1 MWMKW
6 CWKKYVRK
14 NPLGK
19 TAFYF
24 IDSKDMYFRK
34 TDTNNKHTSFRT
46 HKEAQE
52 LFFSKIEAHGDFVLA
67 SVKGDC
73 KQYSF
78 PFFSMLYGLR
88 LQRIFGCGEL
98 KSVFFRN
105 LLRIY
110 I

>member
-1 MWMKW
+1 MSWRGCWGRKRGNRNHDMWMKW

-67 SVKGDC
+67 SV
-73 KQYSF
+73 
-78 PFFSMLYGLR
+78 
-88 LQRIFGCGEL
+88 I
-98 KSVFFRN
+98 V
-105 LLRIY
+105 
-110 I
+110 